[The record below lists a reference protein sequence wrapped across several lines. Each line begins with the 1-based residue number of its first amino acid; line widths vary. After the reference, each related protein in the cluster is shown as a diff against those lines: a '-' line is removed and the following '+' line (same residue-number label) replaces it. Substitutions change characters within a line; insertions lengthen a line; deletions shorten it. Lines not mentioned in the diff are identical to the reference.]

1 MEELMQQKLELE
13 EKILT
18 LEKKQHDL
26 SKEIAEIDAKLIEHS
41 EKTGTVFKDGY
52 VWAKTNFGRYM
63 MLTEQERRS
72 ISQKEKSISCLGILI
87 EDLGKATEIGEK
99 YTTNQVF
106 QIIQHVAFG
115 ISLDDAISNIES
127 K

>member
-13 EKILT
+13 EKISTIDKNL
-18 LEKKQHDL
+18 HDL
-26 SKEIAEIDAKLIEHS
+26 SKEIAEIDAKLIEHRA
-41 EKTGTVFKDGY
+41 KTGTVFRYGY
-52 VWAKTNFGRYM
+52 ALGKTNFGGYM
-63 MLTEQERRS
+63 MSTEQERRS

-115 ISLDDAISNIES
+115 ISLDDAINNIES